1 MERYVVSYQPKG
13 SYDEPT
19 IVIVKK
25 SELIK
30 MLQDESILILS
41 MKLQ

>member
-1 MERYVVSYQPKG
+1 MERYIISYRPKG